1 MSFGDFLGGAL
12 QGIGAGIATKGRMD
26 MEAAGEAA
34 KQEATTKRE
43 MVLARQAHDYKKDE
57 QQHAS
62 DLRKDEVNLEYD
74 RKEAYGA
81 NADTRALKAD
91 LAKLGVQFANAAKL
105 ERLKGDQDRM
115 TAAAKAALEN
125 GEVIGTKT
133 AEDGT
138 VMLYTRGGKTIN
150 AGYKERPTGS
160 AASALDPA
168 NPFGAPGAGVKPA
181 TPGAPVPTS
190 NW

>member
-12 QGIGAGIATKGRMD
+12 QGIGAGIATKGKID
-26 MEAAGEAA
+26 MESAAEAA
-34 KQEATTKRE
+34 KQEAMSKRE
-43 MVLARQAHDYKKDE
+43 MVLARIAHNDKLVQQQQA
-57 QQHAS
+57 S
-62 DLRKDEVNLEYD
+62 NLRKDEINTEYD

-105 ERLKGDQDRM
+105 EKLKGDQDRM

-125 GEVIGTKT
+125 GEVVGTKT

-160 AASALDPA
+160 GGALDPD
-168 NPFGAPGAGVKPA
+168 NPFGAGGKGVKPA